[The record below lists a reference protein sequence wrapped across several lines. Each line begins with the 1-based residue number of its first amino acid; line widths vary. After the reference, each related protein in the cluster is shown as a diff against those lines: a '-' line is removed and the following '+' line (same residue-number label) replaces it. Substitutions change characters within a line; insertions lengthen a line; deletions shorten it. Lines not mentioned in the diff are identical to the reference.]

1 MAKEIKPKELVKF
14 FQKQG
19 FSILYQKGSHVRLK
33 HLDGRKITIA
43 LHNKSI
49 SKGTLSA
56 ILRQAQLSK
65 EKFVKLFRI
74 KKRKK

>member
-1 MAKEIKPKELVKF
+1 MTKEIKPKELVKF

-19 FSILYQKGSHVRLK
+19 FLILYQKGSHARLR
-33 HLDGRKITIA
+33 HLDGRNITIA
-43 LHNKSI
+43 IHNKSI

-65 EKFVKLFRI
+65 GEFIKLFKV
-74 KKRKK
+74 KKQKK